1 MTKGEFVKLLAKDM
15 KWSVAKTE
23 RVFDAF
29 FNLVSE
35 ILIKEGKL
43 SLYGFGVFTIKH
55 RASRKGRN
63 PKTGEE
69 LILPPK
75 EYPYFKPSKSVINA
89 INNR

>member
-1 MTKGEFVKLLAKDM
+1 MNKSELVKSLALDL
-15 KWSVAKTE
+15 KWSASKTE
-23 RVFDAF
+23 RVVDSF

-35 ILIKEGKL
+35 ILMKEGKL
-43 SLYGFGVFTIKH
+43 NLFKFGVFTVKH

-69 LILPPK
+69 LILPPRD
-75 EYPYFKPSKSVINA
+75 YPHFKPSKSIINI

>member
-1 MTKGEFVKLLAKDM
+1 MTKDEFTKLLAKDM

-23 RVFDAF
+23 RVLDAF

-35 ILIKEGKL
+35 ILIKEKKL
-43 SLYGFGVFTIKH
+43 NLFRFGVFTVKH

-75 EYPYFKPSKSVINA
+75 EYPYFKPSKSIISA

>member
-1 MTKGEFVKLLAKDM
+1 MNKTEFVKLLAKDL

-23 RVFDAF
+23 RVLDTF

-35 ILIKEGKL
+35 ILIKEKKL
-43 SLYGFGVFTIKH
+43 NLFKFGVFTIKH

-75 EYPYFKPSKSVINA
+75 EYPHFKASRAMINS
-89 INNR
+89 INSR